1 MNNALVPSEGYGELL
16 SRHMERLEDSQG
28 TFGSWRSRLFD
39 LSDRW
44 RWLSWMHFTKALPSE
59 PYPKIHFVDDHDQR
73 ARKLIE
79 SCLPWHEVGLD
90 HLLQFLLHMI
100 GHPQYRK
107 LPSVIQPH
115 HVHYWT
121 SYFDLEAAISLERD
135 LFGDY
140 LAEEMG
146 KHHRDG
152 TGFFATPMSVA
163 MMIAEMT
170 LPTADLLSS
179 VMDPCA
185 GTGRLL
191 LAASNHS
198 LCLYGQDINLI
209 CIRATLVNAA
219 LFAPQILF
227 PPPLELRMDQKQEKF
242 VIPHDVIQRLSE
254 EMQNG
259 EATSCIRFSF

>member
-1 MNNALVPSEGYGELL
+1 MNNALVSPGSYGELL

-44 RWLSWMHFTKALPSE
+44 RWLGWMYFTKTLPQT

-73 ARKLIE
+73 AKKLIE
-79 SCLPWHEVGLD
+79 SCLPFHEVGLD

-100 GHPQYRK
+100 GHPQYQK

-115 HVHYWT
+115 HVRHWI
-121 SYFDLEAAISLERD
+121 SHFDLDVAISLERD

-152 TGFFATPMSVA
+152 TGFFATPISVA
-163 MMIAEMT
+163 VMIAEMT
-170 LPTADLLSS
+170 LSTADLLSS
-179 VMDPCA
+179 VMDPCV

-191 LAASNHS
+191 MVASNHS
-198 LCLYGQDINLI
+198 LCLFGQDINAT
-209 CIRATLVNAA
+209 CVRATLVNAA

-227 PPPLELRMDQKQEKF
+227 PPPPELQKEQKQKKF
-242 VIPHDVIQRLSE
+242 VVPHDVIQRLSE
-254 EMQNG
+254 EMRSG
-259 EATSCIRFSF
+259 EAASCIQSSY